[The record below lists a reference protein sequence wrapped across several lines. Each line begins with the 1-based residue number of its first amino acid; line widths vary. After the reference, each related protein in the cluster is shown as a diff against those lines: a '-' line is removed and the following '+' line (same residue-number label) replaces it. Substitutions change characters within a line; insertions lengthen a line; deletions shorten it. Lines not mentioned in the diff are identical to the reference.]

1 LRSRADRVFGR
12 PETSKIAW
20 AALRRAGAGL
30 SYIVAIARCAAI
42 AQVVI
47 GGRRYGRTVGTTL
60 APALSADAAVTIVV
74 PGSWTPVPSPKSIK

>member
-1 LRSRADRVFGR
+1 MRCPERPIVISRSPKNPLEAN
-12 PETSKIAW
+12 
-20 AALRRAGAGL
+20 ALRQLIAT
-30 SYIVAIARCAAI
+30 AIARCVAI
-42 AQVVI
+42 AKVVM

>member
-1 LRSRADRVFGR
+1 LKPTLAAPVFR
-12 PETSKIAW
+12 QLIAT
-20 AALRRAGAGL
+20 
-30 SYIVAIARCAAI
+30 AIARCLAI
-42 AQVVI
+42 AKVVM

>member
-1 LRSRADRVFGR
+1 MGGTTARRCGPILDRR
-12 PETSKIAW
+12 H
-20 AALRRAGAGL
+20 R
-30 SYIVAIARCAAI
+30 RCAAI